1 MNHER
6 LLAGKKVVPND
17 AKGSRLLKR
26 MVSDE
31 MPPDEDLNG
40 KPITVR
46 PSVDDIA
53 AVKAWIEA
61 GAPDFNPKVAT
72 RAFISNTDILE
83 SIHKDLLAAN
93 DRSRKFL
100 RYFTITHLYNA
111 GLSDDELLSYRVG
124 LSKLVNSLSWGRE
137 VKVPE
142 PIDPAKTIFR
152 IDIRH
157 YGWKETT
164 WERILAANPY
174 GVTYKT
180 TAAKGCYDLCQT
192 TLPHVRADWFVF
204 AASRPPL
211 YHDVL
216 ELPKTDL
223 ELEKQLRVDV
233 AENLRTEEVAR
244 AAFNGSGVSRNNR
257 LIERHKSPYGAYWK
271 SYDFASN
278 VGRQNL
284 FERPLGP
291 GATANLFKHDGGE
304 IIFNLPNGLQAYF
317 LTDGLGRRID
327 KGPINVVSDPKQADR
342 SVVNGISCMTCHN
355 QGMLLKADQI
365 RDHVEKNAEGFTK
378 AEAESIKALYPV
390 KADFEKLL
398 KEDAE
403 RFRKAVEACGAHL
416 SKTEPVYALSG
427 QFEKEIDLKLA
438 AAEVGVTAEDFGKGL
453 GRSPKLARLFG
464 TLRVEGGTVQR
475 QVLVEHF
482 EDLAA
487 VLLPDGTFRRAVDVG
502 PLIPDDKLL
511 TFDLGNNVK
520 LEMVKINAKGKKFQM
535 GSPKEEVDHSNDED
549 QHEVSFNHDFF
560 LGKFEVTQ
568 EQYEAIEG
576 TNPSQFKGAKNPV
589 ETVSW
594 DDAQK
599 FVKKLNAKFKDR
611 KVTFR
616 LPSEAEWEY
625 ACRAGTTTPFHFGK
639 ESNGKQA
646 NSDGTIPYGTT
657 VKGPDLQKTTSVG
670 FYEANAFGLHDMH
683 GNVWEWCE
691 DYYGDYKAAPKDGKV
706 QTIKQSR
713 EESSE
718 RRVVR
723 GGSCYTS
730 SRVSRAAVRFKLA
743 PNSRNQHFGFRVCAA
758 LD

>member
-1 MNHER
+1 MNSMRLSLVLCFSLLPGAAFAQDKAALAGKAKLVFEKHCYACHGKEGSNEGGFNYILNHER

-327 KGPINVVSDPKQADR
+327 KGR
-342 SVVNGISCMTCHN
+342 S
-355 QGMLLKADQI
+355 
-365 RDHVEKNAEGFTK
+365 
-378 AEAESIKALYPV
+378 
-390 KADFEKLL
+390 
-398 KEDAE
+398 
-403 RFRKAVEACGAHL
+403 
-416 SKTEPVYALSG
+416 
-427 QFEKEIDLKLA
+427 
-438 AAEVGVTAEDFGKGL
+438 
-453 GRSPKLARLFG
+453 
-464 TLRVEGGTVQR
+464 
-475 QVLVEHF
+475 
-482 EDLAA
+482 
-487 VLLPDGTFRRAVDVG
+487 
-502 PLIPDDKLL
+502 
-511 TFDLGNNVK
+511 
-520 LEMVKINAKGKKFQM
+520 
-535 GSPKEEVDHSNDED
+535 
-549 QHEVSFNHDFF
+549 
-560 LGKFEVTQ
+560 
-568 EQYEAIEG
+568 
-576 TNPSQFKGAKNPV
+576 
-589 ETVSW
+589 
-594 DDAQK
+594 
-599 FVKKLNAKFKDR
+599 
-611 KVTFR
+611 
-616 LPSEAEWEY
+616 
-625 ACRAGTTTPFHFGK
+625 
-639 ESNGKQA
+639 
-646 NSDGTIPYGTT
+646 
-657 VKGPDLQKTTSVG
+657 
-670 FYEANAFGLHDMH
+670 
-683 GNVWEWCE
+683 
-691 DYYGDYKAAPKDGKV
+691 
-706 QTIKQSR
+706 
-713 EESSE
+713 
-718 RRVVR
+718 
-723 GGSCYTS
+723 TS
-730 SRVSRAAVRFKLA
+730 SAIPSRRTVLSSTASRA
-743 PNSRNQHFGFRVCAA
+743 
-758 LD
+758 